1 MTYTIQNLVNSIAAQ
16 IAGAVPGYPIYDNP
30 NQQGTEFPCFF
41 VFLMPSDTADEIGM
55 EKRNIWFDVVFVQE
69 RNIPGANEQ
78 INQIADTLDYLFDSI
93 NYTDGI
99 DTVPLHTHERSYS
112 IEDQEL
118 HYKFRISQRVSYP
131 TEHNPMQEEETNVET
146 KEP

>member
-16 IAGAVPGYPIYDNP
+16 IAGAVPGYPIYDSP

-41 VFLMPSDTADEIGM
+41 VFLMPSDTADEIGR

-69 RNIPGANEQ
+69 RNIPGANER
-78 INQIADTLDYLFDSI
+78 INQIADTLDYLFDNI
-93 NYTDGI
+93 NYTDGT

-131 TEHNPMQEEETNVET
+131 TEQTSMQREDTNVEVKKT
-146 KEP
+146 

>member
-1 MTYTIQNLVNSIAAQ
+1 
-16 IAGAVPGYPIYDNP
+16 
-30 NQQGTEFPCFF
+30 
-41 VFLMPSDTADEIGM
+41 MPSDTADEIGR

-131 TEHNPMQEEETNVET
+131 TEQNLMQTEELNVEVG
-146 KEP
+146 